1 MRCAAVLIKL
11 PRITILPYLLSHMK
25 ACSKRQT
32 YPRIKGVCGD
42 GCHSVSVKRCQYHI
56 VFAMVFSITHC
67 CVNFIKASCYSI

>member
-32 YPRIKGVCGD
+32 YPRIKGVRGD
-42 GCHSVSVKRCQYHI
+42 GCHSVSVKRVPSRFMRKI
-56 VFAMVFSITHC
+56 VCRLRLGEVSRQ
-67 CVNFIKASCYSI
+67 